1 MATVDE
7 IIVEI
12 KGELGDI
19 NKKLNA
25 LERNVKRTTDKSSR
39 AFQALSRV
47 AVAALGVIGGQQMLR
62 ATGSI
67 ISLGASA
74 EELENKFNVVF
85 GQQAPIIRQEL
96 ASFATVVGRSQ
107 NNLMA
112 MAASVQDLFVP
123 LGFTREKA
131 SELSLQLVKLAVDT
145 GSFNDMLDT
154 EVMQRFA
161 GALIGN
167 HENVQRFGVV
177 INQAALQQELFRM
190 GINQNVNA
198 VDNQAKVTARL
209 NLIIAG
215 LKDVEGDAIET
226 QDSFTNSSQNLTS
239 AIRDLNT
246 AIGRELLPLFAPVN
260 SGLSDFV
267 RAISEGLQRRG
278 IIGPQSV
285 AMEIS
290 IINAEIVKLNKKLVS
305 AEANLQVFEA
315 AAEGGA
321 NFSKELKKAR
331 NDVDEYETKL
341 LLLKERLEELIPQT
355 KAFQNAVGK
364 TTKETKNSTERTQEQ
379 KDALDE
385 VEKAIANVQ
394 EQTRFYKEGIMLQDD
409 ALTQANLTMLSYS
422 DLKKQLRE
430 DDVGNLEV
438 LRTLIV
444 ELNRQKEAYSESMT
458 EMEKVA
464 EAQKK
469 LEELN
474 KVFITSI
481 EGLGS
486 TLENS
491 FVDALSGTKSALDS
505 FKDFSKQLVEEIL
518 RTYLRLSI
526 INPIINSAFE
536 GVAGFTPRNTASGG
550 QVLSNFAKI
559 GRRILGGG
567 AAGGG
572 TIQGRQQ
579 IMVGERGPEMFI
591 PNTGGRIVPNGALGG
606 SLRGGSPTIVN
617 QSLNFATGIQ
627 NTVRAEVMN
636 MMPLIQNA
644 TLQAVVDQKRRG
656 GAFAQG
662 MS

>member
-331 NDVDEYETKL
+331 NDVEEYETKL

-458 EMEKVA
+458 EMEKV
-464 EAQKK
+464 
-469 LEELN
+469 
-474 KVFITSI
+474 
-481 EGLGS
+481 
-486 TLENS
+486 
-491 FVDALSGTKSALDS
+491 
-505 FKDFSKQLVEEIL
+505 
-518 RTYLRLSI
+518 
-526 INPIINSAFE
+526 
-536 GVAGFTPRNTASGG
+536 
-550 QVLSNFAKI
+550 
-559 GRRILGGG
+559 
-567 AAGGG
+567 
-572 TIQGRQQ
+572 
-579 IMVGERGPEMFI
+579 
-591 PNTGGRIVPNGALGG
+591 
-606 SLRGGSPTIVN
+606 
-617 QSLNFATGIQ
+617 
-627 NTVRAEVMN
+627 
-636 MMPLIQNA
+636 
-644 TLQAVVDQKRRG
+644 
-656 GAFAQG
+656 
-662 MS
+662 